1 MKLHPY
7 LRKAQFYETDGMGI
21 IYHGNY
27 IHWMEEARTNFMEQI
42 GWGYERATEAG
53 IDFALTDISCS
64 YRKTTKFGETLA
76 ISLKITKLSPARL
89 VLTYRMVNP
98 ETGELH
104 AEGTSSHFFYDRNS
118 QKPVALKKVFPELY
132 QLLQSCVEQ
141 ESNTRI

>member
-1 MKLHPY
+1 MTWEPY
-7 LRKAQFYETDGMGI
+7 VRKAQFYETDGMGVV
-21 IYHGNY
+21 YHGNY

-89 VLTYRMVNP
+89 ST
-98 ETGELH
+98 
-104 AEGTSSHFFYDRNS
+104 
-118 QKPVALKKVFPELY
+118 
-132 QLLQSCVEQ
+132 QS
-141 ESNTRI
+141 R

>member
-1 MKLHPY
+1 MTWEPY
-7 LRKAQFYETDGMGI
+7 VRKAQFYETDGMGVV
-21 IYHGNY
+21 YHGNY

-132 QLLQSCVEQ
+132 ALLQGCVEK
-141 ESNTRI
+141 I